1 MQKLDDIADRVR
13 AEYLEMPGLRLRA
26 DQIRRLC
33 AIEQSLCDV
42 ALAWLVRTGFLSLK
56 PDGCYIRP
64 VEESSRWMETAKTAL
79 APAPSV
85 KRAS

>member
-1 MQKLDDIADRVR
+1 MQRLDDIADRVR
-13 AEYLEMPGLRLRA
+13 AEYLEMPGLRLRS

-33 AIEQSLCDV
+33 GIEQSLCDV

-56 PDGCYIRP
+56 ADGYYIRP
-64 VEESSRWMETAKTAL
+64 VEESSRWMATARTAL
-79 APAPSV
+79 APPSAM